1 MIPNHSPITTD
12 KLPQLERMMH
22 AVEVLRDLQGY
33 LEQDGEVIAAIEV
46 GVLKDALDLIQ
57 NRLYFPTANL

>member
-1 MIPNHSPITTD
+1 MITNHSPITTD

-22 AVEVLRDLQGY
+22 VVEALRDLRDH
-33 LEQDGEVIAAIEV
+33 LEQDGEDIAAIEV
-46 GVLKDALDLIQ
+46 GILQDALDLIQ